1 MREILDIILEDPK
14 AFIIDGI
21 GFTFMFAGWVALYI
35 ILSCF
40 VP

>member
-1 MREILDIILEDPK
+1 MKEIIEIILEDPK

-21 GFTFMFAGWVALYI
+21 ALLFAFGSWIALYI

-40 VP
+40 IP